1 MIEFGH
7 EMLLLGIGLILAF
20 IGWSLKKEHNRIE
33 ANEDSLTDLNSR
45 LSRAITEID
54 KNSVADV
61 EWRKRV
67 EENHHALLKAD
78 EDRRGDARKIYD
90 KIEILKGEFHAEI
103 SRLGEKVAKK

>member
-1 MIEFGH
+1 MIEFADY
-7 EMLLLGIGLILAF
+7 IIAAVGLCIIFGSWA
-20 IGWSLKKEHNRIE
+20 LKKEHARIE
-33 ANEDSLTDLNSR
+33 ANEEELASMNHR

-67 EENHHALLKAD
+67 EENHQALLKAD

-90 KIEILKGEFHAEI
+90 KIETLKGEFHTEI
-103 SRLGEKVAKK
+103 QRLGEKVAKK